1 MGTNLHAAFAKI
13 LDVAV
18 EGNVPVEE
26 MPKILLILSDM
37 QFDACVTHDD
47 SAIKMIRRKYEDAGY
62 TVPQVVFWNLNSHDN
77 VPVKYNAK
85 GTALVSGFSPSI
97 MTSVLAADMDDF
109 TPEAIMLQTIMN
121 PRYDIG

>member
-1 MGTNLHAAFAKI
+1 
-13 LDVAV
+13 
-18 EGNVPVEE
+18 
-26 MPKILLILSDM
+26 M

-85 GTALVSGFSPSI
+85 GAALVSGFSPSI

-109 TPEAIMLQTIMN
+109 TPQAIMLQTIMN